1 MIFSMRRNRAGGMGV
16 LSHLT
21 RIVTGALVLLLAAGV
36 HAQAQQVVK
45 IGFASPLT
53 GPQAHYGQDNR
64 NGAEM
69 AIAELNARG
78 IRIGGNA
85 VRFELVAEDDQADPK
100 TGTVVAQRL
109 VDAAI
114 RGMVG
119 HFNSGVTIPA
129 SRIYHDAGI
138 PQLSVS
144 TNPRYTRQRYRT
156 AFRLMADDDKQGSAL
171 GEYAVRRLGLKR
183 LVVVDDR
190 TAYGQGLA
198 DAFAASVKSA
208 GGDIAKREYVSDKDF
223 DFRAMLTL
231 VKATNPQAVFFA
243 GYDAQA
249 GPLARQMKELG
260 FNAPLLG
267 GETMNTAKFLELAGP
282 SAEGHIAST
291 AGAALSARPH
301 GAAFRERYRERY
313 KREIGLYAP
322 YFYDGV
328 MVLAAAMQK
337 AGSIEPAT
345 YLAALRQIR
354 YPGITAD
361 IEFEGNGDLKHAR
374 LSIFRVQGGKWVLQ

>member
-1 MIFSMRRNRAGGMGV
+1 MNPYTSRGTQLLCGM
-16 LSHLT
+16 
-21 RIVTGALVLLLAAGV
+21 ALLAWTTGVASAAQKEAGRD
-36 HAQAQQVVK
+36 AQQVVK

-53 GPQAHYGQDNR
+53 GPQGHYGQDNR

-69 AIAELNARG
+69 AIAELNAR
-78 IRIGGNA
+78 RVTIGGNA

-100 TGTVVAQRL
+100 TGTIAAQRL
-109 VDAAI
+109 VDAGI

-144 TNPRYTRQRYRT
+144 TNPKYTRQGYKT
-156 AFRLMADDDKQGSAL
+156 AFRLMADDDKQGSVL
-171 GEYAVRRLGLKR
+171 GDYAVRRLGLKR

-198 DAFAASVKSA
+198 DAFVTSSKNA
-208 GGDIAKREYVSDKDF
+208 GGEIVRREYVSDKDF

-231 VKATNPQAVFFA
+231 VKAANPQAIFFA

-260 FNAPLLG
+260 VSSPLLG

-282 SAEGHIAST
+282 AAEGHIA
-291 AGAALSARPH
+291 
-301 GAAFRERYRERY
+301 
-313 KREIGLYAP
+313 
-322 YFYDGV
+322 
-328 MVLAAAMQK
+328 
-337 AGSIEPAT
+337 
-345 YLAALRQIR
+345 
-354 YPGITAD
+354 
-361 IEFEGNGDLKHAR
+361 
-374 LSIFRVQGGKWVLQ
+374 